1 MIINYCTY
9 CKREDYL
16 FVYFSFSYTIKENC
30 LIREELNEMKQQK
43 TGLYILIVYCVMQLS
58 GAFFTPL
65 LYKIFEGIDVQNP
78 VLLAYGWW
86 VFSSMGIATVITLL
100 LIRKNHSFLQPLKGK
115 STTLGITIGWGILG
129 FLLVFLGQGVAAYI
143 ELALGVEPGSENTAQ
158 FIEIAHAV
166 PFAIFSIVLFAP
178 ILEELIFRR
187 IIFGT
192 LLPKTNFFVAASVSA
207 IVFAIIHF
215 DFTHILLYAVSGFI
229 FAFIY
234 HKTKRIIASM
244 ISHML
249 LNGFVVLFQFYG
261 ETIQKFLETYSQ
273 MP

>member
-1 MIINYCTY
+1 
-9 CKREDYL
+9 
-16 FVYFSFSYTIKENC
+16 
-30 LIREELNEMKQQK
+30 MKQQK
-43 TGLYILIVYCVMQLS
+43 TGLYILIIYCVMQLS
-58 GAFFTPL
+58 GAIFAPL
-65 LYKIFEGIDVQNP
+65 LLILFKSMDVKNP
-78 VLLAYGWW
+78 PLVASGWW
-86 VFSSMGIATVITLL
+86 VFLSMGIATLVTLL
-100 LIRKNHSFLQPLKGK
+100 LIRKDNNFLRPLKGK
-115 STTLGITIGWGILG
+115 QSPIGQTIGWGVVG
-129 FLLVFLGQGVAAYI
+129 FFLVFLGQGVAATI
-143 ELALGVEPGSENTAQ
+143 ELKLGVEPGSENTAQ

-166 PFAIFSIVLFAP
+166 PWAIFSIVIFAP

-187 IIFGT
+187 IIFGS
-192 LLPKTNFFVAASVSA
+192 LFPKTNFFVAASVSA

-234 HKTKRIIASM
+234 HKTKRIVASI

-261 ETIQKFLETYSQ
+261 EAIQKFLETYSQ

>member
-1 MIINYCTY
+1 MI
-9 CKREDYL
+9 EEPL
-16 FVYFSFSYTIKENC
+16 F
-30 LIREELNEMKQQK
+30 REESNNMKQQK
-43 TGLYILIVYCVMQLS
+43 TGLYILIVYCLMQLS
-58 GAFFTPL
+58 GALFAPL
-65 LYKIFEGIDVQNP
+65 IYKMLESRDVKNAE
-78 VLLAYGWW
+78 LLASGWW
-86 VFSSMGIATVITLL
+86 VFISMGLATLITLL
-100 LIRKNHSFLQPLKGK
+100 LIRKNNIFLSPLKGQQ
-115 STTLGITIGWGILG
+115 TTLGRTVGWGVAG
-129 FLLVFLGQGVAAYI
+129 FFLVLLGQGLAANI
-143 ELALGVEPGSENTAQ
+143 EIKLGVEPGSENTAQ

-166 PFAIFSIVLFAP
+166 PLAIFSIVLFAP

-187 IIFGT
+187 LIFGS
-192 LLPKTNFFVAASVSA
+192 LLPKTNFFVAAAVSA
-207 IVFAIIHF
+207 IVFGIIHF

-234 HKTKRIIASM
+234 HKTKRIMASM